1 MNSVI
6 HIAAPSSKSLS
17 HRALICA
24 ALARGESLLE
34 GVLDSQDL
42 TRTAACLRLLGA
54 IIEPQGDRLFVQGL
68 GERETASTDEPV
80 SMNMGE
86 SGTTCRLM
94 TAVVTAIPGIY
105 RVHGEGRLHD
115 RPIGHLTDAL
125 VQQGVRVT
133 FEDKV
138 GYPPL
143 VMSSP
148 GLPGG
153 EVTINLEQSSQY
165 LSGLLLAAPLAASP
179 TVVRLI
185 GRSVASWPYVALTLD
200 SMRRF
205 GVPVTLERRI
215 LDDWQ
220 PCTHAEAAGCQPTD
234 IRLIVH
240 PAPYR
245 AGNLR
250 VEGDW
255 SNASYFLAAGAA
267 GHTPVCISGLNRN
280 SAQGDRFMLDILSR
294 MGARVEWDKDAVTVF
309 PSRLRGTSVDMNA
322 CPDIVPTVAA
332 LAAFATGETII
343 SGAAHLALKE
353 CDRIQGPVTEL
364 TKAGVD
370 IEARSDGMV
379 IRGQGALTPRNVELV
394 TYGDH
399 RMAMSLALLELG
411 DIHVGLDNPGCV
423 AKSFPGFWEVWAL
436 IRRGNAHEEAS
447 HGV

>member
-1 MNSVI
+1 MKPTI
-6 HIAAPSSKSLS
+6 HITAPSSKSLS

-24 ALARGESLLE
+24 ALARGESLLA

-42 TRTAACLRLLGA
+42 TRTADCLRQLGA
-54 IIEPQGDRLFVQGL
+54 LVESRGDRLFVRGIDGL
-68 GERETASTDEPV
+68 AATSTGEPV

-133 FEDKV
+133 FEDKA

-179 TVVRLI
+179 TIVRLI
-185 GRSVASWPYVALTLD
+185 GQSVASWPYVALTLD
-200 SMRRF
+200 SMARF
-205 GVPVTLERRI
+205 GVDVTLERRL
-215 LDDWQ
+215 LDDWE
-220 PCTHAEAAGCQPTD
+220 PCTHAEAADCQPTD
-234 IRLIVH
+234 IRLTVH
-240 PAPYR
+240 PRPYR

-255 SNASYFLAAGAA
+255 SNASYFLAAGAVGKA
-267 GHTPVCISGLNRN
+267 PVRISGLSQH

-294 MGARVEWDKDAVTVF
+294 MGARLEWQDEAVAVY
-309 PSRLRGTSVDMNA
+309 PSRLHGISVNMNT

-332 LAAFATGETII
+332 LAAFATGETVI

-370 IEARSDGMV
+370 ITARPDGMV
-379 IRGQGALTPRNVELV
+379 IRGQGALPPRSADLL

-399 RMAMSLALLELG
+399 RMAMSLALLEMGGL
-411 DIHVGLDNPGCV
+411 DVRLDNPTCV
-423 AKSFPGFWEVWAL
+423 AKSFPGFWTAWNLVR
-436 IRRGNAHEEAS
+436 IGNGFAETAHEA
-447 HGV
+447 

>member
-1 MNSVI
+1 MKSAI
-6 HIAAPSSKSLS
+6 HISAPSSKSLS

-42 TRTAACLRLLGA
+42 TRTADCLRLLGA
-54 IIEPQGDRLFVQGL
+54 IVEPRDGKLFVQGID
-68 GERETASTDEPV
+68 GRETAATDEPV

-125 VQQGVRVT
+125 VLQGVRVT

-165 LSGLLLAAPLAASP
+165 LSGLLLAAPLAAAP

-185 GRSVASWPYVALTLD
+185 GQSVASWPYVALTLD
-200 SMRRF
+200 SMARF
-205 GVPVTLERRI
+205 GVPVTLERRL
-215 LDDWQ
+215 LDDWE
-220 PCTHAEAAGCQPTD
+220 PCTHSEASSSQPTD

-240 PAPYR
+240 PALYR
-245 AGNLR
+245 AGNLH

-267 GHTPVCISGLNRN
+267 GQAPVCISGLSQN

-294 MGARVEWDKDAVTVF
+294 MGARLEWQDGTVTVH
-309 PSRLRGTSVDMNA
+309 PSKLHGIDVNMNT

-332 LAAFATGETII
+332 LAAFATGETVI

-364 TKAGVD
+364 TKAGVS
-370 IEARSDGMV
+370 IEARPDGMI
-379 IRGQGALTPRNVELV
+379 IRGNGGLASQQADLL

-411 DIHVGLDNPGCV
+411 GVGVHLDNPACV
-423 AKSFPGFWEVWAL
+423 AKSFPDFWKVWNL
-436 IRRGNAHEEAS
+436 VRLGNGIGAGHAS
-447 HGV
+447 